1 MWISANKKFR
11 GGVKMKIKKI
21 IAVAF
26 AALAVCTVSTLLVVS
41 TPTDTNATGDESAD
55 FSDVARDDWFFD
67 DVQYVVQKGIM
78 NGTGNNMFSPYE
90 KTTRAMIVT
99 SLWRLEGSPSENYSG
114 FGDVSSDDYFCDA
127 IAWAAVNHIVSGYS
141 ETEFAPNENATRE
154 QLAAVIYRYASFKK
168 YDVSK
173 SASLNTYLDRGMIS
187 DYAADAF
194 GWAAANGIITG
205 TSADMLSPQDLTERA
220 QIAAI
225 LHRLCERFSSNTTSG
240 AQIANSANAGANS
253 KPSAGNS
260 GGAAD
265 SADGSYADNPDSDG
279 QPLIS
284 ADYVFAKPGEEVA
297 VAVAIKNNPGILGM
311 TLTAYFDDEV
321 LKLMRVENGAAV
333 ENVLELTPSKT
344 LENGVRFL
352 WDGVDL
358 QDGDIRDGEILTMY
372 FKVSDAAADGK
383 YPITLKYFEDD
394 VVDRNLT
401 SISPQIKSG
410 YISVAA
416 N

>member
-1 MWISANKKFR
+1 
-11 GGVKMKIKKI
+11 MKIKKI

-26 AALAVCTVSTLLVVS
+26 AALTVCTVSTLLVVS
-41 TPTDTNATGDESAD
+41 TPTDTNATGGETAD

-114 FGDVSSDDYFCDA
+114 FGDVSSGDYFCDA
-127 IAWAAVNHIVSGYS
+127 VAWAAVNHIVSGYS
-141 ETEFAPNENATRE
+141 ETEFAPNDNATRE
-154 QLAAVIYRYASFKK
+154 QLAAVIYRYAAFKK
-168 YDVSK
+168 YDMSK
-173 SASLNTYLDRGMIS
+173 SVSLDTYIDRGMIS

-205 TSADMLSPQDLTERA
+205 TSADMLSPQNLTERA

-225 LHRLCERFSSNTTSG
+225 LHHLCERFTQESAGGTSE
-240 AQIANSANAGANS
+240 ISDGANNS
-253 KPSAGNS
+253 ETAKPSGGNGGGTASPS
-260 GGAAD
+260 G
-265 SADGSYADNPDSDG
+265 DGSAESDAELDN
-279 QPLIS
+279 QPVIS
-284 ADYVFAKPGEEVA
+284 VDYVFAKPGDEAAVA
-297 VAVAIKNNPGILGM
+297 VAVKNNPGILGM

-321 LKLMRVENGAAV
+321 LKLQRVENGAAV

-344 LENGVRFL
+344 LENGVKFL

-358 QDGDIRDGEILTMY
+358 HDGDIRDGEILTMY
-372 FKVSDAAADGK
+372 FKVSDAAAEGK
-383 YPITLKYFEDD
+383 YPITLKCFEDD

-401 SISPQIKSG
+401 SISPQMKSG
-410 YISVAA
+410 YISVV
-416 N
+416 ND